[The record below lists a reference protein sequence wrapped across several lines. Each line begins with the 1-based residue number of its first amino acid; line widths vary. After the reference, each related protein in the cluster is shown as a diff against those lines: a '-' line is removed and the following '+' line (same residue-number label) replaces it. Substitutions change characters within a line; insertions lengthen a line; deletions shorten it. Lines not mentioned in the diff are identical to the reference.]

1 MKFTNPLQ
9 MNDWPFKKF
18 IIVVAVIQTS
28 LTATIL
34 MNFIGINI
42 PFLRDVLGFIYLTFI
57 PGVIILR
64 ILKLHEMRIN

>member
-1 MKFTNPLQ
+1 
-9 MNDWPFKKF
+9 
-18 IIVVAVIQTS
+18 
-28 LTATIL
+28 

-64 ILKLHEMRIN
+64 ILKLHEIGSIESFLYSVGLSLATIMFTWIFY